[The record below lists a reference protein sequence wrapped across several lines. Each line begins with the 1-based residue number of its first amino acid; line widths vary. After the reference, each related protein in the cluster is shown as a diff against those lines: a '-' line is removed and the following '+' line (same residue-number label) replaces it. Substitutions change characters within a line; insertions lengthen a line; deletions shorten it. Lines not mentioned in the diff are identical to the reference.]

1 MAMTVLDLFA
11 GCGGLSVGF
20 EQAGFKVIAGVDYDE
35 PALNTFK
42 HNHRGSHSIHLDL
55 SKDDAMDQIRS
66 RIGAETKI
74 DLITGGP
81 PCQGFS
87 LTGPRKL
94 DDARNRLYMSV
105 LRAVEEFSPSA
116 FLIEN
121 VRGMASLYQ
130 GKVLKDVVTQFD
142 KAGYNV
148 KHRILNAADF
158 GVPQVRHRLF
168 IIGIRKEIGNFE
180 FPEPTHTA
188 QDWITCEEAIS
199 DLPTLENDLG
209 SHESKYDRTPDSDYQ
224 RKLRGSCSVLYNH
237 LGTRHTEHVKSVIA
251 QVPEGGN
258 HKDLPPGVGESR
270 KFNEAWTRYHS
281 QHPSRTIDTG
291 HRNHFHYRWNRVPTV
306 RENARL
312 QSFNDEFEFLGTK
325 TQQNRQVGN
334 AVPPLLARAL
344 GRQIMLTISPE
355 SFRVIMPYMFEYSDV
370 ENVNDDDLRKVI
382 TWLQNQSQTQS
393 GQLEE
398 VMERLE
404 KIESEPTPSKKKR
417 VANAIIKGV
426 FATALASLG

>member
-1 MAMTVLDLFA
+1 MMTVLDLFS

-42 HNHRGSHSIHLDL
+42 HNHRGSHAIHLDL
-55 SKDDAMDQIRS
+55 SKDNAMEQIRA
-66 RIGAETKI
+66 RIGYETQI
-74 DLITGGP
+74 DFIAGGP

-94 DDARNRLYMSV
+94 KDKRNKLYMSM
-105 LRAVEEFSPSA
+105 LSAVKEFSPSA

-121 VRGMASLYQ
+121 VRGMAGLYQ
-130 GKVLKDVVTQFD
+130 GKVLKDIATQFE
-142 KAGYNV
+142 KVGYTV
-148 KHRILNAADF
+148 EHKILNAADF

-168 IIGIRKEIGNFE
+168 IVGVKKEFE
-180 FPEPTHTA
+180 RFIFPEPTHGK
-188 QDWITCEEAIS
+188 QNWVTCEKAIS

-209 SHESKYDRTPDSDYQ
+209 SNESNYQLEPVSDYQ
-224 RKLRGSCSVLYNH
+224 RKIRGSCSVLYNH

-258 HKDLPPGVGESR
+258 HKDLPPGVGDSR

-281 QHPSRTIDTG
+281 QRPSRTIDTG

-312 QSFNDEFEFLGTK
+312 QSFKDEFEFLGTK

-334 AVPPLLARAL
+334 AVPPLLAQAL

-355 SFRVIMPYMFEYSDV
+355 SFRVLMPYMFEYSDEKNV
-370 ENVNDDDLRKVI
+370 PENDLLKVI
-382 TWLQNQSQTQS
+382 SWLQNQHENQS
-393 GQLEE
+393 RELER
-398 VMERLE
+398 VVE
-404 KIESEPTPSKKKR
+404 KIELLSSELVPSKKKKIM
-417 VANAIIKGV
+417 NSIIKGL
-426 FATALASLG
+426 FTTALAVLG

>member
-1 MAMTVLDLFA
+1 MMTVLDLFS

-35 PALNTFK
+35 AALNTFK
-42 HNHRGSHSIHLDL
+42 HNHRGSHAIHLDL
-55 SKDDAMDQIRS
+55 SKDDAMEQIRT
-66 RIGAETKI
+66 RIGYETQI
-74 DLITGGP
+74 DLIAGGP

-94 DDARNRLYMSV
+94 KDKRNKLYMSM
-105 LRAVEEFSPSA
+105 LSAVKEFSPSA

-121 VRGMASLYQ
+121 VRGMAGLYQ
-130 GKVLKDVVTQFD
+130 GKVLKDIVTQFD

-148 KHRILNAADF
+148 EHRILNAADY
-158 GVPQVRHRLF
+158 GVPQVRNRLF
-168 IIGIRKEIGNFE
+168 IVGIRKDIGNFE
-180 FPEPTHTA
+180 FPESTHR
-188 QDWITCEEAIS
+188 QSDWVTCEEAIS

-209 SHESKYDRTPDSDYQ
+209 SNESKYEGAPISDFQ
-224 RKLRGSCSVLYNH
+224 RKLRGSCNVLYNH
-237 LGTRHTEHVKSVIA
+237 LGTRHTELVKSVIA

-281 QHPSRTIDTG
+281 QRPSRTIDTG

-355 SFRVIMPYMFEYSDV
+355 SFRVVMPYMFEYSDV
-370 ENVNDDDLRKVI
+370 ENVNAEDLRKVI
-382 TWLQNQSQTQS
+382 TWIQNQFQTQS
-393 GQLEE
+393 EQLEE
-398 VMERLE
+398 VMQRLE
-404 KIESEPTPSKKKR
+404 KIESELTPSKKKR

-426 FATALASLG
+426 FTTALANLG

>member
-1 MAMTVLDLFA
+1 MMTVLDLFS

-42 HNHRGSHSIHLDL
+42 HNHRGSHAIHLDL
-55 SKDDAMDQIRS
+55 SKDNAMEQIRA
-66 RIGAETKI
+66 RIGYETQI
-74 DLITGGP
+74 DFIAGGP

-94 DDARNRLYMSV
+94 KDKRNKLYMSM
-105 LRAVEEFSPSA
+105 LSAVKEFSPSA

-121 VRGMASLYQ
+121 VRGMAGLYQ
-130 GKVLKDVVTQFD
+130 GKVLKDIVTQFEKD
-142 KAGYNV
+142 GYTV
-148 KHRILNAADF
+148 EHKILNAADF

-168 IIGIRKEIGNFE
+168 IVGIKKEFE
-180 FPEPTHTA
+180 RFKFPEPTHEK
-188 QDWITCEEAIS
+188 QNWITCEEAIS

-209 SHESKYDRTPDSDYQ
+209 SNESNYQLEPVFDYQ
-224 RKLRGSCSVLYNH
+224 RKIRGSCSVLYNH

-258 HKDLPPGVGESR
+258 HKDLPPGVGDSR
-270 KFNEAWTRYHS
+270 KFNVAWTRYHS
-281 QHPSRTIDTG
+281 QRPSRTIDTG

-312 QSFNDEFEFLGTK
+312 QSFKDEFEFLGTK

-334 AVPPLLARAL
+334 AVPPLLAQAL

-355 SFRVIMPYMFEYSDV
+355 SFRVLMPYMFEYSDEKNV
-370 ENVNDDDLRKVI
+370 PENDLLKVI
-382 TWLQNQSQTQS
+382 SWLQNQHENQS
-393 GQLEE
+393 RELER
-398 VMERLE
+398 VVE
-404 KIESEPTPSKKKR
+404 KIELLSLELVPSKKKKIM
-417 VANAIIKGV
+417 NSIIKGL
-426 FATALASLG
+426 FTTALAVLG

>member
-1 MAMTVLDLFA
+1 MMTVLDLFS

-35 PALNTFK
+35 AALNTFK
-42 HNHRGSHSIHLDL
+42 HNHRGSHAIHLDL
-55 SKDDAMDQIRS
+55 SKDDAMEQIRT
-66 RIGAETKI
+66 RIGYETQI
-74 DLITGGP
+74 DLIAGGP

-94 DDARNRLYMSV
+94 KDKRNKLYMSM
-105 LRAVEEFSPSA
+105 LSAVKEFSPSA

-121 VRGMASLYQ
+121 VRGMAGLYQ
-130 GKVLKDVVTQFD
+130 GKVLKDIVTQFD

-148 KHRILNAADF
+148 EHRILNAADY
-158 GVPQVRHRLF
+158 GVPQVRNRLF
-168 IIGIRKEIGNFE
+168 IVGIRKDIGNFE
-180 FPEPTHTA
+180 FPESTHR
-188 QDWITCEEAIS
+188 QSDWVTCEEAIS

-209 SHESKYDRTPDSDYQ
+209 SNESKYEGAPISDFQ
-224 RKLRGSCSVLYNH
+224 RKLRGSCNVLYNH
-237 LGTRHTEHVKSVIA
+237 LGTRHTELVKSVIA

-281 QHPSRTIDTG
+281 QRPSRTIDTG

-355 SFRVIMPYMFEYSDV
+355 SFRVVMPYMFEYSDV
-370 ENVNDDDLRKVI
+370 ENVNAEDLRKVI
-382 TWLQNQSQTQS
+382 TWIQNQFQTQS
-393 GQLEE
+393 EQLEE
-398 VMERLE
+398 VMQRLE
-404 KIESEPTPSKKKR
+404 KIESELTPSKKKR
-417 VANAIIKGV
+417 VANAIIRGV
-426 FATALASLG
+426 FTTALANLG

>member
-1 MAMTVLDLFA
+1 MMTVLDLFS

-35 PALNTFK
+35 AALNTFK
-42 HNHRGSHSIHLDL
+42 HNHRGSHAIHLDL
-55 SKDDAMDQIRS
+55 SKDDAMEQIRT
-66 RIGAETKI
+66 RIGYETQI
-74 DLITGGP
+74 DLIAGGP

-94 DDARNRLYMSV
+94 KDKRNKLYMSM
-105 LRAVEEFSPSA
+105 LSAVKEFSPSA

-121 VRGMASLYQ
+121 VRGMAGLYQ
-130 GKVLKDVVTQFD
+130 GKVLKDIVTQFD

-148 KHRILNAADF
+148 EHRILNAADY
-158 GVPQVRHRLF
+158 GVPQVRNRLF
-168 IIGIRKEIGNFE
+168 IVGIRKDIGNFE
-180 FPEPTHTA
+180 FPESTHR
-188 QDWITCEEAIS
+188 QSDWVTCEEAIS

-209 SHESKYDRTPDSDYQ
+209 SNESKYEGAPISDFQ
-224 RKLRGSCSVLYNH
+224 RKLRGSCNVLYNH
-237 LGTRHTEHVKSVIA
+237 LGTRHTELVKSVIA

-281 QHPSRTIDTG
+281 QRPSRTIDTG

-355 SFRVIMPYMFEYSDV
+355 SFRVVMPYMFEYSDV
-370 ENVNDDDLRKVI
+370 ENVNAEDLRKVI
-382 TWLQNQSQTQS
+382 TWIQNQFQTQS
-393 GQLEE
+393 EQLEE
-398 VMERLE
+398 VMQRLE
-404 KIESEPTPSKKKR
+404 KIESELTPSKKKM
-417 VANAIIKGV
+417 VA
-426 FATALASLG
+426 

>member
-1 MAMTVLDLFA
+1 MMTVLDLFS

-35 PALNTFK
+35 AALNTFR
-42 HNHRGSHSIHLDL
+42 HNHRGSHAIHLDL
-55 SKDDAMDQIRS
+55 SKDDAMEQIRT
-66 RIGAETKI
+66 RIGYETRI
-74 DLITGGP
+74 DLIAGGP

-94 DDARNRLYMSV
+94 KDKRNKLYMSM
-105 LRAVEEFSPSA
+105 LSAVKEFSPSA

-121 VRGMASLYQ
+121 VRGMAGLYQ
-130 GKVLKDVVTQFD
+130 GKVLKDIITQFH

-148 KHRILNAADF
+148 EYRILNAADY
-158 GVPQVRHRLF
+158 GVPQVRNRLF
-168 IIGIRKEIGNFE
+168 IVGIRKDIGNFE
-180 FPEPTHTA
+180 FPEPTHR
-188 QDWITCEEAIS
+188 QSDWVTCEEAIS

-209 SHESKYDRTPDSDYQ
+209 SNESKYDRPPNSDFQ
-224 RKLRGSCSVLYNH
+224 RKLRGSCNVLYNH

-281 QHPSRTIDTG
+281 QRPSRTIDTG

-355 SFRVIMPYMFEYSDV
+355 SFRVVMPYMFEYSDV
-370 ENVNDDDLRKVI
+370 ENVNAEDLHKVI
-382 TWLQNQSQTQS
+382 TWLQNQFRIQS
-393 GQLEE
+393 EQLEE
-398 VMERLE
+398 VIQRLN
-404 KIESEPTPSKKKR
+404 KIESELTPNKKKR
-417 VANAIIKGV
+417 VANAIIRGV
-426 FATALASLG
+426 FTAALTSLG